1 MQWAVFEPNDI
12 HAVPKNV
19 EALVRELIEQVL
31 LTDPGERVVLP
42 DFGGCHSTASF
53 YPELRIQ
60 GQSGSGENVPRGA
73 LG

>member
-73 LG
+73 PG